1 MAAAVII
8 VINSVIGAFDW
19 KNLVWLA
26 ASAVLL
32 QVSDYSQMSNYI
44 VQLQP
49 YRMISEKKLSSWCTN
64 HILGNCNG

>member
-8 VINSVIGAFDW
+8 VINSVIGTLDW
-19 KNLVWLA
+19 KNLMYVVWLA

-44 VQLQP
+44 VQLQL
-49 YRMISEKKLSSWCTN
+49 YRMIIEKS
-64 HILGNCNG
+64 

>member
-8 VINSVIGAFDW
+8 VIKSVIGAFDW

-26 ASAVLL
+26 GSAALL

-44 VQLQP
+44 VQLQL
-49 YRMISEKKLSSWCTN
+49 YRMISEKNKVADTP
-64 HILGNCNG
+64 ITF

>member
-8 VINSVIGAFDW
+8 VINSVIGTFDW
-19 KNLVWLA
+19 NNLVWLA

-32 QVSDYSQMSNYI
+32 QVSDYSQTSYYI

-49 YRMISEKKLSSWCTN
+49 YRMISEKN
-64 HILGNCNG
+64 

>member
-8 VINSVIGAFDW
+8 VINSVIGVFDW

-44 VQLQP
+44 VQLQL
-49 YRMISEKKLSSWCTN
+49 YRMISEKNKVADAPITF
-64 HILGNCNG
+64 

>member
-8 VINSVIGAFDW
+8 VINSVIDAFDW

-44 VQLQP
+44 VQLQL
-49 YRMISEKKLSSWCTN
+49 YRMISEKS
-64 HILGNCNG
+64 